1 MTLNYCIAKCV
12 VRILINFWSSRNA
25 RIQNKIIIIVIICIL
40 RQSLRRQVGFSAVG
54 RHRFWNCWLCNLSGA
69 AVTGQSQRR
78 RKSALLQPSRA
89 RQPYRALI
97 RPVCPVARHEERE
110 SSKGR
115 QEGALIWTN
124 IAARNFLDFY
134 PLVIFVLLVIF
145 LTL

>member
-1 MTLNYCIAKCV
+1 MA
-12 VRILINFWSSRNA
+12 F
-25 RIQNKIIIIVIICIL
+25 Q
-40 RQSLRRQVGFSAVG
+40 

-69 AVTGQSQRR
+69 AVNGQSQRR

-124 IAARNFLDFY
+124 VAACNFLGTFSDFY

-145 LTL
+145 LTLSFSSFGDIYQWKCWIFKHPQQNSITFLGIALQSSTRL